1 MQWQAMYAQYN
12 PIELFSLLVRIW
24 ARIRV
29 TPDAELAGYPA
40 AGYPAIFFAGYPES
54 GRISGW
60 IVNIEFNVISYS
72 LLFI

>member
-29 TPDAELAGYPA
+29 TPDAELAGYPDA
-40 AGYPAIFFAGYPES
+40 EYPAIFFC
-54 GRISGW
+54 RISGW
-60 IVNIEFNVISYS
+60 IVNIEFNVISYF